1 MTMNDVCANRHL
13 GNAASRSA
21 YVQGSPNYASTRE
34 LARAQGFPDDYRFT
48 GNREDVVKQ
57 IGNAVPPPIAYALAL
72 EVLQ

>member
-1 MTMNDVCANRHL
+1 MPEAWKVVPLDSV
-13 GNAASRSA
+13 
-21 YVQGSPNYASTRE
+21 P
-34 LARAQGFPDDYRFT
+34 